1 MGKVNNMSKSND
13 LTPVFAS
20 LVKIMKKYEKQ
31 LELTA
36 WDEKNYSLNGP
47 YSEKF
52 KKKLWFGGVQVKKNY
67 VSYHLMPV
75 YMYADLAEEI
85 PANLKKRMQGKSCFN
100 FKKVDDE
107 LFSQLAKLT
116 EKSYKTFTK
125 RGDDIKY

>member
-1 MGKVNNMSKSND
+1 MSKSQD
-13 LTPVFAS
+13 LAPVFAS
-20 LVKIMKKYEKQ
+20 LVKIMKKHEKQ

-36 WDEKNYSLNGP
+36 GDEKNYSLNGP

-75 YMYADLAEEI
+75 YMYARSCAEEI

-107 LFSQLAKLT
+107 LFNQLAKLT
-116 EKSYKTFTK
+116 EKSYKTFAK
-125 RGDDIKY
+125 RGDDIKLIY